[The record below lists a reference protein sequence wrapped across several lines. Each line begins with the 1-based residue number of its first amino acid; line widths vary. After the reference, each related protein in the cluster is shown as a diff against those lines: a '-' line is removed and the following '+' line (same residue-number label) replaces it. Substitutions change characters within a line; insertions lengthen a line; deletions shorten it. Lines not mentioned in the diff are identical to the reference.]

1 MGVKT
6 RMKTIKFILDKF
18 LTYVISILLVVMT
31 SLVLWQVFTRYV
43 MNNPSTFTQELV
55 IIILIWTSFLGA
67 AYAFGT
73 RQHMALIFLK
83 GKVKGHSKLILSV
96 FIDVVILLFAVVIL
110 IIGGNQITMGVAGI
124 KTPILAIPKGY
135 IYSSTIVSG
144 VLIVFYQFVN
154 IFEDFRIKDK

>member
-1 MGVKT
+1 
-6 RMKTIKFILDKF
+6 MKTIKFILDKF
-18 LTYVISILLVVMT
+18 LTYVISILLILMT

-43 MNNPSTFTQELV
+43 MNNPSTFTEELV

-67 AYAFGT
+67 AYAFGS

-83 GKVKGHSKLILSV
+83 EKTRGSSKLILCV
-96 FIDVVILLFAVVIL
+96 FIDVVILIFAVVIL
-110 IIGGNQITMGVAGI
+110 INGGGQITMGVAGV
-124 KTPILAIPKGY
+124 KTPILGISKAY

>member
-1 MGVKT
+1 
-6 RMKTIKFILDKF
+6 MKTIKFILDKF
-18 LTYVISILLVVMT
+18 LTYVISILLILMT

-67 AYAFGT
+67 AYAFGS

-83 GKVKGHSKLILSV
+83 EKAKGSSKLILCV

-110 IIGGNQITMGVAGI
+110 IIGGNQITMGVVGV
-124 KTPILAIPKGY
+124 KTPILAIPKAY